1 MSSYDD
7 WRQST
12 KSERVWLEDSMTALG
27 QFAFIAPIHRVK
39 HWNPTTKKRNKCWA
53 KEGECIFCKNSTPKI
68 NEFTYGIYISEEKTI
83 KYLTLTVASHT
94 LCQRL
99 FTTLIDN
106 DINPTDKVFE
116 FKKGKVETST
126 GRKANGYL
134 LELIEDEPFVAEK
147 FRPSLTDSD
156 EQAYTWTVPEEI
168 VEYLKDKNGDP
179 MNMVDL
185 FLIMKE
191 QFPAI
196 SEKDLK
202 KYAVKLCEHNVL
214 NLTNA
219 RKKWI

>member
-12 KSERVWLEDSMTALG
+12 RSERVWLEDSMTALG

-99 FTTLIDN
+99 FSTLIDN
-106 DINPTDKVFE
+106 GINPTDKVFE

-134 LELIEDEPFVAEK
+134 LEPIEDKPFVAEK
-147 FRPSLTDSD
+147 FRPSLTDSA

-168 VEYLKDKNGDP
+168 VEHLKDKNGDP
-179 MNMVDL
+179 MTMIDL
-185 FLIMKE
+185 FIIMKD

-196 SEKDLK
+196 PEKDLK